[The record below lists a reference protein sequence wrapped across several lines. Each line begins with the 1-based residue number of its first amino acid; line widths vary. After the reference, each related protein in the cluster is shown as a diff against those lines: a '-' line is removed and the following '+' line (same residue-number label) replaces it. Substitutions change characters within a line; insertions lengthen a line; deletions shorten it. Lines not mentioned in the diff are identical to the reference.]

1 MDDCHHFS
9 YITKM
14 KAKKKKKTLALHCPT
29 GQNPDAMPDST
40 HLSFSPLAQSQ
51 RTW

>member
-9 YITKM
+9 HITKM
-14 KAKKKKKTLALHCPT
+14 KAKPKKKTLELPHWR
-29 GQNPDAMPDST
+29 NPDAMPDAT